1 MPILTLV
8 TKKEILID
16 VFVIL
21 INSEI
26 IGITHDLNS
35 CLSNKKKILF
45 IFIAYEN
52 FKLFLSLYK
61 FLVPNCLPINWSRLF
76 QVEEARHNTAYCV
89 VCF

>member
-35 CLSNKKKILF
+35 CLSNKKKDIVYF
-45 IFIAYEN
+45 
-52 FKLFLSLYK
+52 
-61 FLVPNCLPINWSRLF
+61 
-76 QVEEARHNTAYCV
+76 YCIRE
-89 VCF
+89 F